1 MNIIENVFSG
11 ESMHD
16 LMDDIFDAINNSNIP
31 VDEYGFHKGT
41 FKVTVE
47 WTNDE

>member
-1 MNIIENVFSG
+1 MNIIENVYSD
-11 ESMHD
+11 ESIND
-16 LMDDIFDAINNSNIP
+16 LLDDIFYAIKDSNIP
-31 VDEYGFHKGT
+31 VGEYGFHKGT